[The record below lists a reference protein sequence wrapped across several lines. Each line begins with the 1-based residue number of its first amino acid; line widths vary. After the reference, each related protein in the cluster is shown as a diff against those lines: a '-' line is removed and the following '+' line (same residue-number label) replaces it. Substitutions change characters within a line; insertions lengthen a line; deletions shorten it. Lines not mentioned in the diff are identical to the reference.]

1 MKKYTALFAA
11 IALVFC
17 ALWFYELFDKSDAK
31 EACLYY
37 ASLSASSFEEHEMMK
52 EHFEDSSSPL
62 ANYWHGVSEFYAF
75 CEHLRS
81 LVGYEDP
88 FYKGCRSLYHH
99 MILIPDEVATHTFEL
114 TAALDRLSEN
124 YESSEGRKTIS
135 DLSYLFQYGVYP
147 Q

>member
-1 MKKYTALFAA
+1 VKKQAALFAA
-11 IALVFC
+11 MAMVFC
-17 ALWFYELFDKSDAK
+17 VLWFYELFDKSDAK
-31 EACLYY
+31 EACRYY
-37 ASLSASSFEEHEMMK
+37 ATLAGSSFEEHEMMK

-88 FYKGCRSLYHH
+88 FYKDCRSLYNH
-99 MILIPDEVATHTFEL
+99 MILIPDEVLSHTFEL
-114 TAALDRLSEN
+114 TAALDLLSEN
-124 YESSEGRKTIS
+124 YEDGEGRKTLS
-135 DLSYLFQYGVYP
+135 DLNYLFQYGIYP